1 METSANT
8 VIIGAGIVGCAVAEH
23 LARLGRTD
31 VVVLDQGPLF
41 KTGGSTSH
49 APGLMFQTN
58 ASKSTTALASYSVRH
73 YSELELDGEPC
84 FYDVGSVEVAA
95 TPERWDDLK
104 RKRDDLEPM
113 LEAQG
118 QKLQELHQ
126 INVQILEQLKN
137 IKQQLSA
144 RQLDSKA
151 AQP

>member
-1 METSANT
+1 MLQLPETHRRPPRARQAVGENGQGMEMDPS
-8 VIIGAGIVGCAVAEH
+8 
-23 LARLGRTD
+23 
-31 VVVLDQGPLF
+31 
-41 KTGGSTSH
+41 GG
-49 APGLMFQTN
+49 M
-58 ASKSTTALASYSVRH
+58 
-73 YSELELDGEPC
+73 
-84 FYDVGSVEVAA
+84 
-95 TPERWDDLK
+95 K

-126 INVQILEQLKN
+126 INVQILEQLKS